1 MAVRPLSLIRWTS
14 LCAAAP
20 VEVLLRGRWQQ
31 HGDGMLLHPGEPGSY
46 DTALAAYQRRWPRLD
61 IPQGSLLVLVRLAT
75 LSPTAGRTPP
85 SRRDAG

>member
-1 MAVRPLSLIRWTS
+1 MAVRPLSLITWTS

-20 VEVLLRGRWQQ
+20 VEVLLRGRGQ
-31 HGDGMLLHPGEPGSY
+31 HGDGILLHPGELGY

-61 IPQGSLLVLVRLAT
+61 IPQDSLLVLVRLAT

-85 SRRDAG
+85 SPRDAG